1 LFRLLSNIPVF
12 EESLLERL
20 PREVRITGITG
31 PKMER
36 VPLFNKLYTIRL
48 VNLVAKDISMKNIK
62 GFFILSIL
70 GILCF
75 GQVSEAQISE
85 CDEPVE
91 SGLYDMGKMW
101 TFDFPPSDYFS
112 NTYNF
117 NADQKWFDE
126 ARLSSLRFAD
136 YCSASFVSSGGLV
149 MTNHHCS
156 REAGVAVQKPGEDIL
171 GNGFY
176 AGKLRDERKVEGLY
190 VDQLVMIEDIT
201 DRVHK
206 AILNET
212 TGLQTLIAEIQ
223 REYSKKDDWK
233 DLYIEPVRF
242 YDGGKYSLYGFKR
255 YNDVRLV
262 FMPEAQIAY
271 FGGDYDNFTYPRYN
285 LDCSFFRVYDKGE
298 PLKTEHFF
306 RYNVNG
312 PSEGDAV
319 FIIGNPGSTSRMS
332 TISDLEFY
340 RDKQL
345 PFTIDILSNL
355 SEISREYNAQAKS
368 DSIENLIF
376 SLENSLK
383 VYRGEL
389 EGLKDPCNLAR
400 KDAFHNKFRGDVKNN
415 PALISDTIVWDQI
428 AAANDIRQDIFNE
441 VNILNAGSSILTGQL
456 MQYALA
462 AVNLAVL
469 YPDTAG
475 SGEVRAALSAPHESG
490 ETSTEVKV
498 FGMYLGE
505 AFEKL
510 GPGHPFV
517 SAALDGMTPG
527 DAAAGIISATKIA
540 DQEFRRSLLRMDS
553 AAIWKIDDPMIDLA
567 RIAYSKGLHSTI
579 IYQQTEAML
588 SRSRARLGE
597 MLFEIYGTQ
606 IPPDATFSLRI
617 NDGIVEKYEYNGT
630 IAPVY
635 TTFSGLYDRYYS
647 FEKKFPYNLPARWEK
662 PVQKI
667 LDTPLNFIS
676 TNDIIGGNSG
686 SPMINKNLEIV
697 GLAFDGNIESLVGS
711 YIYLPDRNR
720 AIGVHSTGIIAA
732 LKHVYGA
739 KRLVSELEG
748 AR

>member
-1 LFRLLSNIPVF
+1 
-12 EESLLERL
+12 
-20 PREVRITGITG
+20 
-31 PKMER
+31 
-36 VPLFNKLYTIRL
+36 
-48 VNLVAKDISMKNIK
+48 MKNVNEFLIM
-62 GFFILSIL
+62 SIL
-70 GILCF
+70 GLLCF
-75 GQVSEAQISE
+75 GQVSDAQISE

-91 SGLYDMGKMW
+91 AGLYDMGKMW
-101 TFDFPPSDYFS
+101 TFDFPPEDYFS

-136 YCSASFVSSGGLV
+136 YCSASFVSADGLV

-156 REAGVAVQKPGEDIL
+156 REAGVAVQQPGEDIL

-201 DRVHK
+201 DMVHS
-206 AILNET
+206 AISKQKT
-212 TGLQTLIAEIQ
+212 IAFQAIIAEIQ
-223 REYSKKDDWK
+223 REYSKKDEWK
-233 DLYIEPVRF
+233 DLNIEPVRF
-242 YDGGKYSLYGFKR
+242 YNGGKYSLYGFKR

-285 LDCSFFRVYDKGE
+285 LDCSFFRVYDEGK

-319 FIIGNPGSTSRMS
+319 FVIGNPGSTSRMS

-345 PFTIDILSNL
+345 PFTIDVLNNL
-355 SEISREYNAQAKS
+355 LEMSKEYNAQAES

-389 EGLKDPCNLAR
+389 EGLNDPCNLAR
-400 KDAFHNKFRGDVKNN
+400 KAAFHNKFRDDVKKD
-415 PALISDTIVWDQI
+415 PEIISDTIVWDQI
-428 AAANDIRQDIFNE
+428 TAANSIRQEVFNE
-441 VNILNAGSSILTGQL
+441 VNILNAGSSFLTGKL
-456 MQYALA
+456 MQYAQA

-475 SGEVRAALSAPHESG
+475 SGEVRAALSAPYESG
-490 ETSTEVKV
+490 ETNTELKV
-498 FGMYLGE
+498 FGMYLRE
-505 AFEKL
+505 AYEKL
-510 GPGHPFV
+510 GPDHPFV
-517 SAALDGMTPG
+517 SAVLDGMTPEN
-527 DAAAGIISATKIA
+527 AAAGIISATMIA
-540 DQEFRRSLLRMDS
+540 DHEFRRSLLRMDS
-553 AAIWKIDDPMIDLA
+553 AAIWKVDDPMIDLA
-567 RIAYSKGLHSTI
+567 RLAYSKGLQSAKA
-579 IYQQTEAML
+579 YQQTEEML
-588 SRSRARLGE
+588 NRSRARLGE

-617 NDGIVEKYEYNGT
+617 NDGTVEKYEYNGT
-630 IAPVY
+630 IAPVN
-635 TTFSGLYDRYYS
+635 TTFFGLYDRYYS
-647 FEKKFPYNLPARWEK
+647 FEKKFPYNLPERWEK
-662 PVQKI
+662 PVQTI

-676 TNDIIGGNSG
+676 TNDIIGGSSG

-711 YIYLPDRNR
+711 YIFLPDKNR

-732 LKHVYGA
+732 LRHVYGA

-748 AR
+748 SK

>member
-1 LFRLLSNIPVF
+1 M
-12 EESLLERL
+12 
-20 PREVRITGITG
+20 
-31 PKMER
+31 KR
-36 VPLFNKLYTIRL
+36 VPLFNKLYTIKL
-48 VNLVAKDISMKNIK
+48 VNLVSKDTSMKNIK

-70 GILCF
+70 GILFF
-75 GQVSEAQISE
+75 GQLSNAQVGE

-91 SGLYDMGKMW
+91 AGLYDMGKMW
-101 TFDFPPSDYFS
+101 TFDFPPADYFS

-136 YCSASFVSSGGLV
+136 YCSASFVSSDGLV

-156 REAGVAVQKPGEDIL
+156 RDAGVAVQQPGEDIL

-190 VDQLVMIEDIT
+190 VDQLVMIEDIS
-201 DRVHK
+201 DRVHT
-206 AILNET
+206 AISNKKTTSPET
-212 TGLQTLIAEIQ
+212 ILAEIQ
-223 REYSKKDDWK
+223 LEYSKKDEWK
-233 DLYIEPVRF
+233 DLSIEPVRF
-242 YDGGKYSLYGFKR
+242 YNGGKYSLYGFKR

-285 LDCSFFRVYDKGE
+285 LDCSFFRVYDEGK

-319 FIIGNPGSTSRMS
+319 FVIGNPGSTSRMS

-355 SEISREYNAQAKS
+355 SEMSKEYNAQAES

-400 KDAFHNKFRGDVKNN
+400 KAAFHNKFRDDVKNN
-415 PALISDTIVWDQI
+415 PALISDTIVWNQI
-428 AAANDIRQDIFNE
+428 AEANSIRQELFNE
-441 VNILNAGSSILTGQL
+441 VNILNAGSSFITGQL

-475 SGEVRAALSAPHESG
+475 SEEVRAAFLAPHESG
-490 ETSTEVKV
+490 EKGTEVKV

-505 AFEKL
+505 ALEKL

-517 SAALDGMTPG
+517 SAALDGMNPG
-527 DAAAGIISATKIA
+527 EAAAGIISATKIA

-567 RIAYSKGLHSTI
+567 RVAYSKGLRSAI
-579 IYQQTEAML
+579 IYQQTEEIL
-588 SRSRARLGE
+588 GRSRARLGE
-597 MLFEIYGTQ
+597 MLFETYGTQ

-617 NDGIVEKYEYNGT
+617 NDGIIENYEYNGT
-630 IAPVY
+630 IAPVN
-635 TTFSGLYDRYYS
+635 TTFFGLYDRYYS
-647 FEKKFPYNLPARWEK
+647 FGKKFPYNLPERWEK

-667 LDTPLNFIS
+667 FDTPLNFIS

-748 AR
+748 TR